1 MSPDSDLRL
10 LRITV
15 QHLLQH
21 TAGWDMR
28 LAGDPLAYNDIDKKL
43 GTKNPPDK
51 YTILKY
57 MINQPL
63 QFNPGKA
70 HSTDDLPPTYP
81 PQVTH

>member
-1 MSPDSDLRL
+1 MVLLLGILKQYKLSPDSDLRL

-28 LAGDPLAYNDIDKKL
+28 LAGDPLVYDDIGNKL
-43 GTKNPPDK
+43 GVKDPPDK

-57 MINQPL
+57 MITQPL
-63 QFNPGKA
+63 QANPGE
-70 HSTDDLPPTYP
+70 
-81 PQVTH
+81 